1 MAQTVSMIAVQD
13 NNCGFPDTLILRILS
28 AKFQGLPK
36 DIGTKATLA
45 GMEIRRPPL
54 IPSEY
59 S

>member
-1 MAQTVSMIAVQD
+1 MIAVQD